1 MTAACPLGPIDRSAP
16 CRSPEPKP
24 RPKAEA
30 AAAVQGGDAAW
41 MARALA
47 LAHAMRG
54 HVWPNPPVGCVIV
67 RDDRVVAEAH
77 TQPGGRPHAEAVA
90 LAKAGPAALGATLYV
105 TLEPCCHWGRTPPC
119 ADAIIAAG
127 IARVVAALQDPD
139 PRVSGGGFARLRAG
153 GVAVRV
159 GEGAPE
165 AARIMSGFLHRI
177 RTGRPELIPCGPDA
191 QTLPDG
197 ADARLTLSEA
207 GADVELR
214 SGKVLHLT
222 GDGEALLDQL
232 GALGLTT
239 VALHPAPG
247 CASGR
252 TASAAPV
259 LASGGA
265 NRSGRALRSATAIP

>member
-1 MTAACPLGPIDRSAP
+1 MAM
-16 CRSPEPKP
+16 P
-24 RPKAEA
+24 RTPPSSDD
-30 AAAVQGGDAAW
+30 AVW

-47 LAHAMRG
+47 LARAMRG

-67 RDDRVVAEAH
+67 SGGGVLGEAQ

-90 LAKAGPAALGATLYV
+90 LAQAGPAARGATLYV

-139 PRVSGGGFARLRAG
+139 PRVNGGGFARLRAAG
-153 GVAVRV
+153 IPVSL
-159 GEGAPE
+159 GEGAAE
-165 AARIMSGFLHRI
+165 AAWIMSGFLHRI
-177 RTGRPELIPCGPDA
+177 RTGQPEVIPCGPA
-191 QTLPDG
+191 FGTLPDG

-259 LASGGA
+259 LASEGA